1 MIPSVAKIIFFSNK
15 SGSWIRVAASAL
27 IPGYRDTSEHH
38 ENPLIIISMRHY
50 YNLITM
56 ESIDVLPP
64 EKIAFIAY
72 NIGVYESVQKFG
84 RLITSGKITNGTHV
98 SKIAELLLES
108 SAFYDA
114 EMISSLINTM
124 LHYTRNSIIESITA
138 AQVVYVMSQLKA
150 SGVSLP

>member
-1 MIPSVAKIIFFSNK
+1 
-15 SGSWIRVAASAL
+15 
-27 IPGYRDTSEHH
+27 
-38 ENPLIIISMRHY
+38 
-50 YNLITM
+50 M

-72 NIGVYESVQKFG
+72 NIGMYESVQKFG
-84 RLITSGKITNGTHV
+84 GLITSGKLTNGTDV

-124 LHYTRNSIIESITA
+124 LHYTSNSIIERITA

>member
-1 MIPSVAKIIFFSNK
+1 
-15 SGSWIRVAASAL
+15 
-27 IPGYRDTSEHH
+27 
-38 ENPLIIISMRHY
+38 
-50 YNLITM
+50 M

-84 RLITSGKITNGTHV
+84 GLITSGKITNGTDV

-124 LHYTRNSIIESITA
+124 LHYTKNSIIERITPT
-138 AQVVYVMSQLKA
+138 QVVYVMRQLKA

>member
-1 MIPSVAKIIFFSNK
+1 
-15 SGSWIRVAASAL
+15 
-27 IPGYRDTSEHH
+27 
-38 ENPLIIISMRHY
+38 
-50 YNLITM
+50 M

-84 RLITSGKITNGTHV
+84 GLITSGRITNGTDV

-138 AQVVYVMSQLKA
+138 PQVVYVMSQLKA

>member
-1 MIPSVAKIIFFSNK
+1 
-15 SGSWIRVAASAL
+15 
-27 IPGYRDTSEHH
+27 
-38 ENPLIIISMRHY
+38 
-50 YNLITM
+50 M
-56 ESIDVLPP
+56 ESIDVLPA

-84 RLITSGKITNGTHV
+84 GLITSGKITNGTDV
-98 SKIAELLLES
+98 SEIAELLLES

-124 LHYTRNSIIESITA
+124 LHYTRNSIIENITA

>member
-1 MIPSVAKIIFFSNK
+1 MTRNNILYCSTKKNDQCVNLS
-15 SGSWIRVAASAL
+15 S
-27 IPGYRDTSEHH
+27 
-38 ENPLIIISMRHY
+38 HY

-84 RLITSGKITNGTHV
+84 GLITSGKITNGTDV

-124 LHYTRNSIIESITA
+124 LHYTRNSIIENITA

-150 SGVSLP
+150 SGVSLS

>member
-1 MIPSVAKIIFFSNK
+1 
-15 SGSWIRVAASAL
+15 
-27 IPGYRDTSEHH
+27 
-38 ENPLIIISMRHY
+38 
-50 YNLITM
+50 M

-84 RLITSGKITNGTHV
+84 GLITSGKITNGTDV

-108 SAFYDA
+108 NAFYDA

-124 LHYTRNSIIESITA
+124 LHYTRNSIIENITA

>member
-1 MIPSVAKIIFFSNK
+1 
-15 SGSWIRVAASAL
+15 
-27 IPGYRDTSEHH
+27 
-38 ENPLIIISMRHY
+38 
-50 YNLITM
+50 M

-72 NIGVYESVQKFG
+72 NMGVYESVQKFG
-84 RLITSGKITNGTHV
+84 GLITSGKITNGTDV

-124 LHYTRNSIIESITA
+124 LHYTENSIIERITA

>member
-1 MIPSVAKIIFFSNK
+1 
-15 SGSWIRVAASAL
+15 
-27 IPGYRDTSEHH
+27 
-38 ENPLIIISMRHY
+38 
-50 YNLITM
+50 M

-84 RLITSGKITNGTHV
+84 GLITSGRITNGTDV